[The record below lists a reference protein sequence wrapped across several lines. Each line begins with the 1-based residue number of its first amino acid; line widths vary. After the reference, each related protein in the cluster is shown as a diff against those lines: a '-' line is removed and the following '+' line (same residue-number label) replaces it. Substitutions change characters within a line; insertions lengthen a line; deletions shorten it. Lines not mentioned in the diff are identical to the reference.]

1 MRKMS
6 KMLAALLALIM
17 TLTAC
22 GMAAA
27 EQEVRKIETPA
38 DAEEWIRT
46 LFGEHPEEL
55 DTSWALVPEAKEA
68 LAGAGGMK
76 AVAMQLAAFGEV
88 KEIQPVYQKEIQGYQ
103 FFYIP
108 CVFSMMPVDIV
119 LVTLA
124 GAVAGIQTG
133 AFSGQQEEEENT
145 ASSGPASI
153 ELNLPVPALEGELP
167 GILTLPEGEG
177 PFPAVVLVHGSGPND
192 MDETVYNIKP
202 FKDLAEGLAA
212 KGVAVYRYDKRT
224 LVYGAEMAG
233 NHQITLMDETVDDAA
248 AAVQLLAAQDKIDSA
263 RIFVLGHSLGGNA
276 IPAIAGVLKDQTVDG
291 RGYIMMA
298 ASPRPQDELMR
309 EQVDFLYS
317 LAPEITEKEQAEK
330 DALFAELD
338 KLKDLDSLG
347 DDDIISSAYAP
358 YWKWLAAYDILQA
371 AKEIDKPV
379 LLLQGEEDYQVT
391 MTDFGI
397 WQEAIGEK
405 ENWTLISYPGLI
417 HLFITGQKAE
427 GPNAYMKTEK
437 VDEKVISDI
446 AEFIEKNK

>member
-1 MRKMS
+1 MRKLS
-6 KMLAALLALIM
+6 KMLAALLALVM

-27 EQEVRKIETPA
+27 EQEARKIETTA
-38 DAEEWIRT
+38 DADEWIQT

-55 DTSWALVPEAKEA
+55 DTAWALVPEVKTA
-68 LAGAGGMK
+68 LDAAGGMK
-76 AVAMQLAAFGEV
+76 AVAMQFAALGEV
-88 KEIQPVYQKEIQGYQ
+88 KEIQPAYKNEVQGYQ
-103 FFYIP
+103 VFNIP
-108 CVFSMMPVDIV
+108 CVFSTMSVDIV
-119 LVTLA
+119 LVA
-124 GAVAGIQTG
+124 QDGAVAGIQTS
-133 AFSGQQEEEENT
+133 AFTGKQEES
-145 ASSGPASI
+145 AVAADLVSI
-153 ELNLPVPALEGELP
+153 ELNLPVPELGELP
-167 GILTLPEGEG
+167 GVLTLPAGDG
-177 PFPAVVLVHGSGPND
+177 PFPAIVLVHGSGPND
-192 MDETVYNIKP
+192 MDETVMNVKP
-202 FKDLAEGLAA
+202 FRDLAEGLAA

-276 IPAIAGVLKDQTVDG
+276 IPAIAGVLKNQAVDG

-309 EQVDFLYS
+309 EQIDFLYS